1 MSEKGAVIMI
11 KAGIFVFPR
20 VEELDFVGPFE
31 TLSAANILVPG
42 SMEVKL
48 LAREEGPIEGANGL
62 RFLPSGNLG
71 EGALDLLI
79 LPGGSGRRAAM
90 EDRKVLS
97 FIQNQY
103 EGLRFLGTV
112 CTGAFLAAKAGLLKN
127 RRATTHHLYF
137 EELDS
142 FPGVK
147 VVEHRVVKD
156 GNILTAGGVSSG
168 IDLSLWLLALLF
180 DPDFAHKASEYIE
193 YPFRPDQYREF

>member
-1 MSEKGAVIMI
+1 MI
-11 KAGIFVFPR
+11 QAGIFVFPQ

-31 TLSAANILVPG
+31 TLSAANILIPG

-48 LAREEGPIEGANGL
+48 LAREEEMVEGANGL
-62 RFLPSGNLG
+62 RFLPSGNLEKTG
-71 EGALDLLI
+71 PLDLLI
-79 LPGGSGRRAAM
+79 LPGGSGRRAAS
-90 EDRKVLS
+90 EDREVIS
-97 FIQNQY
+97 FIRKQY
-103 EGLRFLGTV
+103 ERVRFLGTV

-127 RRATTHHLYF
+127 RRATTHHMF
-137 EELDS
+137 FDELDS
-142 FPGVK
+142 LEGVK

-180 DPDFAHKASEYIE
+180 DPDFARKAGEYIE